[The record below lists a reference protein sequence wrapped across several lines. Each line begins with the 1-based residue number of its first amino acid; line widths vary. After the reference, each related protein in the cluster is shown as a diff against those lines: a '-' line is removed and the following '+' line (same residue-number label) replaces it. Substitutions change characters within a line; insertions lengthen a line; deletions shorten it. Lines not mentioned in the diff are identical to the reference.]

1 MPWVHRRTIVKSFFI
16 PYSYIVTG
24 YSLEVIPR
32 YAKYLKAVY
41 SNYPIAKS
49 DKFPPTISERFIK
62 LALVKKQKVNHAQ
75 DEFTHLTMDD
85 ILKADDKLK
94 VRLVVVEGEPGI
106 GKSTLAWELCRQW
119 PTLESLKKFSLVVLL
134 RLREEGVQSAK
145 DISDLF
151 YHHDTEL
158 SRHLGKEVEKREGD
172 GVLFIFDGFDEF
184 PSKFRQNSLVM
195 DIISG
200 SRYLPKATVLVTSRP
215 SASAQLWT
223 LLQSAIGKHIEVVG
237 FSEKE
242 IFNFAYTVLGD
253 TNLFTDFK
261 AYLTANPVLKGI
273 MYNPLNCA
281 IVVGVYQDTYESGK
295 PVPHTQTQLY
305 TELTLCLLSRYL
317 NATGDPLAR
326 KLPDNLEDLPHDSD
340 LYQQLV
346 KVGELAFEGNLKE
359 QVIFKQLPKGCSD
372 LGLLVE
378 RTALHTRK
386 EATTYDF
393 FHLTLQEYMSAFYI
407 SQLPADEQR
416 TLFSEHSTM
425 NVVWRFVAGLT
436 KMQNIGWDEFKRL
449 KKIEYRIVDD
459 VVAVDQFSLEC
470 LYEAQDVQNC
480 ERVFGQH
487 RVTLSNFRLSNYGL
501 YALGYCISLCSN
513 IWGLTAMEIPREGL
527 EMLGHGMKSVD
538 YGGGSIDMLHFLWP
552 YGIMNEGEHLL
563 QLPHQILRHIE
574 SLRFKKCDIDQ
585 RGFDNLA
592 ECIPY
597 LHSLKLLGI
606 IYNLRHGSLVKL
618 LFALRKHGK
627 IKALHMKIALDMDF
641 VAALAGLVQPS
652 SSLRKLVV
660 GESYLTESWVKKQ
673 LVKTVLSPSSLNT
686 VTIVGCYYP
695 LDDIET
701 ISDSIHSLTFIIQ
714 EVDPLEDVVTIS
726 DSINHGYF
734 AYTFQEEDIS
744 IISWYL
750 SRIIPYLSRV
760 ISSLNPLWVKG
771 GTKLSHIL
779 RKNTSLKTLKLH
791 IPLDKDEVQD
801 ILDSLKDNYSLE
813 RLELGNKYH
822 SQYFSESEKQT
833 LDPRVIYA

>member
-1 MPWVHRRTIVKSFFI
+1 M
-16 PYSYIVTG
+16 
-24 YSLEVIPR
+24 IPR

-200 SRYLPKATVLVTSRP
+200 SKYLPKATVLVTSRS
-215 SASAQLWT
+215 SASAQLRT

-242 IFNFAYTVLGD
+242 NFNFAYSVLVD

-261 AYLTANPVLKGI
+261 AYLTANPVLKGM

-317 NATGDPLAR
+317 NATGDPLAM

-340 LYQQLV
+340 LYQQPV

-425 NVVWRFVAGLT
+425 DVVWRFVAGLT
-436 KMQNIGWDEFKRL
+436 KMQNIGWDEFKRM

-459 VVAVDQFSLEC
+459 VVAVDHFTLEC
-470 LYEAQDVQNC
+470 LYEAQDLQSC
-480 ERVFGQH
+480 ESVFGVH
-487 RVTLSNFRLSNYGL
+487 RVTLINFRLSNYDL

-513 IWGLTAMEIPREGL
+513 IWGLTAVEIPREGL

-538 YGGGSIDMLHFLWP
+538 YGGGSIDGLTLYWSK
-552 YGIMNEGEHLL
+552 GIMNEEHLL
-563 QLPHQILRHIE
+563 QLPHQILQHIK
-574 SLRFKKCDIDQ
+574 SLSLIRCAIDQ

-597 LHSLKLLGI
+597 LHSLTSLGI
-606 IYNLRHGSLVKL
+606 STNPRHGSLVKL

-627 IKALHMKIALDMDF
+627 VQKLLLVGLAIDTDF

-660 GESYLTESWVKKQ
+660 GKRYFNWRCGKA
-673 LVKTVLSPSSLNT
+673 
-686 VTIVGCYYP
+686 VG
-695 LDDIET
+695 EN
-701 ISDSIHSLTFIIQ
+701 SALTFITEYCQ
-714 EVDPLEDVVTIS
+714 
-726 DSINHGYF
+726 N
-734 AYTFQEEDIS
+734 
-744 IISWYL
+744 
-750 SRIIPYLSRV
+750 R
-760 ISSLNPLWVKG
+760 
-771 GTKLSHIL
+771 
-779 RKNTSLKTLKLH
+779 
-791 IPLDKDEVQD
+791 
-801 ILDSLKDNYSLE
+801 
-813 RLELGNKYH
+813 RL
-822 SQYFSESEKQT
+822 
-833 LDPRVIYA
+833 